1 MKKLPVI
8 EARVFCP
15 RQGREIDCERC
26 YVCTWLAGVSA
37 KDGSI
42 TCVKPGVKLP
52 SFPRSENPHL
62 RTAA

>member
-42 TCVKPGVKLP
+42 TC
-52 SFPRSENPHL
+52 SDPRPA
-62 RTAA
+62 RAWADAALASLAGA